1 MPTKNKKQNLL
12 PELRFPEFR
21 EAGEWEE
28 MQLGTQGIFLS
39 SLCGKTAKDFDS
51 GSASFIPYMNVF
63 SNTFTKGN
71 NLRSVVIGSD
81 EKQNAVSKGDIF
93 FTVSSETPE
102 DAGMSSVLLKDI
114 ANCYLNSFCAL
125 FRFKVGRSPNFVFL
139 GYFLRSSIPRAHL
152 SRGAQGATRYN
163 ISKGVFSGL
172 PLHLPSPAEQQK
184 IADCLGSLDEL
195 LAAHRRKLAALQD
208 HKKGLLQQLF
218 PAEGETTPNLRFPGF
233 EGEWE
238 EEVLGELGRIVT
250 GKTPSTKDAEL
261 WNGDIL
267 FITPTD
273 ISEESK
279 YQHNTQRTVAETQN
293 IKILPCGSIV
303 YTCIASIGK
312 MAITVAPSITN
323 QQINSIVV
331 HPNIRSEF
339 LYYSLANLTPWIKS
353 IPASSTLPIINKS
366 EFSKILLTIPKD
378 EAEQQIIADCLS
390 ALDALITAQTNQ
402 IAALHAHKKGLMQQL
417 FPNPQGVA

>member
-1 MPTKNKKQNLL
+1 
-12 PELRFPEFR
+12 
-21 EAGEWEE
+21 
-28 MQLGTQGIFLS
+28 
-39 SLCGKTAKDFDS
+39 
-51 GSASFIPYMNVF
+51 
-63 SNTFTKGN
+63 
-71 NLRSVVIGSD
+71 
-81 EKQNAVSKGDIF
+81 
-93 FTVSSETPE
+93 
-102 DAGMSSVLLKDI
+102 
-114 ANCYLNSFCAL
+114 
-125 FRFKVGRSPNFVFL
+125 
-139 GYFLRSSIPRAHL
+139 
-152 SRGAQGATRYN
+152 
-163 ISKGVFSGL
+163 
-172 PLHLPSPAEQQK
+172 
-184 IADCLGSLDEL
+184 LDEL

-390 ALDALITAQTNQ
+390 ALDALITAQTDQ
-402 IAALHAHKKGLMQQL
+402 IAALQAHKKGLMQQL

>member
-1 MPTKNKKQNLL
+1 VDFLSTYPHPPNNKKSPTASVPWMNCS
-12 PELRFPEFR
+12 PRT
-21 EAGEWEE
+21 AA
-28 MQLGTQGIFLS
+28 S
-39 SLCGKTAKDFDS
+39 SPPSKTTKK
-51 GSASFIPYMNVF
+51 ASS
-63 SNTFTKGN
+63 SN
-71 NLRSVVIGSD
+71 
-81 EKQNAVSKGDIF
+81 
-93 FTVSSETPE
+93 SSPPK
-102 DAGMSSVLLKDI
+102 A
-114 ANCYLNSFCAL
+114 
-125 FRFKVGRSPNFVFL
+125 
-139 GYFLRSSIPRAHL
+139 
-152 SRGAQGATRYN
+152 
-163 ISKGVFSGL
+163 
-172 PLHLPSPAEQQK
+172 
-184 IADCLGSLDEL
+184 
-195 LAAHRRKLAALQD
+195 
-208 HKKGLLQQLF
+208 
-218 PAEGETTPNLRFPGF
+218 
-233 EGEWE
+233 
-238 EEVLGELGRIVT
+238 
-250 GKTPSTKDAEL
+250 KDAEL